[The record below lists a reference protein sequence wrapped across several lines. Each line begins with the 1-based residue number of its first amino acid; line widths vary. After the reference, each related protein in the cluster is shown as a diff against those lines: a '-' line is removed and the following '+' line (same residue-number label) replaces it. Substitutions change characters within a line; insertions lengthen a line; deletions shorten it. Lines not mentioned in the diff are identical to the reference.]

1 MIELMRILAPA
12 DGTPFDEICS
22 FETENYIGIF
32 VGTFPATFTSGYVI
46 MPKSDIEF
54 SFAFVDEAN
63 TLEQLD
69 EVVFRKVEEH
79 IITVSTSRCL
89 DIKINEDY

>member
-1 MIELMRILAPA
+1 MIELKRILAPV
-12 DGTPFDEICS
+12 DDTPFDEICS

-32 VGTFPATFTSGYVI
+32 VDTSPATFTSGYVI
-46 MPKSDIEF
+46 MPKSDSEF

-69 EVVFRKVEEH
+69 EIVFRKVDEH
-79 IITVSTSRCL
+79 ITAVSTSRCL